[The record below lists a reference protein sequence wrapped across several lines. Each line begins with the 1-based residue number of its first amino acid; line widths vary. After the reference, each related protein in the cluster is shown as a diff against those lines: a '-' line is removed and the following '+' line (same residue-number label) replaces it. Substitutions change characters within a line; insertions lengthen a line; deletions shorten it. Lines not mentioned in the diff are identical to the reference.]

1 MARPMYPHEL
11 GDADFSWLISTFLE
25 QHPNYIQLDSTCL
38 PVVLLECVPGVATGV
53 HNSATVTNSN
63 DEDTEAVVGEE

>member
-25 QHPNYIQLDSTCL
+25 QRPNFIQLDSSCM
-38 PVVLLECVPGVATGV
+38 PVVLLECVGTGPLRNRDVAECNEDGAEVVTG
-53 HNSATVTNSN
+53 
-63 DEDTEAVVGEE
+63 ED